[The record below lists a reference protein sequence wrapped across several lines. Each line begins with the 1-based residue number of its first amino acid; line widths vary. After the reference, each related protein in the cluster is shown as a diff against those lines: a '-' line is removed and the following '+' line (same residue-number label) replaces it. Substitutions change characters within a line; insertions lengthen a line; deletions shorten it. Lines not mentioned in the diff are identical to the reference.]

1 MSRLRRLTAMYNN
14 LFSEQ
19 SIQDLI
25 SALPGMPTALWETFY
40 VTVLSTA
47 LSLLIGLPLGILLV
61 TGEKNGVL
69 PLPAW
74 LMHVLNAVI
83 NLLRSIPFL
92 ILMIM
97 VLPLSRAIIGTAVG
111 TTATIVPL
119 VAAAFP
125 FVARLVESSLRELD
139 SNIIE
144 AAQSMGATPSQIIW
158 KVMIPESIPS
168 LIQNVTI
175 ALTTILGY
183 SAMSGIIGGGGL
195 GKIAIDYGYYRYKYL
210 VMFAAVVLL
219 IILVQIFQSLGT
231 HLATKSDKRLKK

>member
-47 LSLLIGLPLGILLV
+47 LSLLIGLPLGVLLV
-61 TGEKNGVL
+61 TGEKDGVL

-74 LMHVLNAVI
+74 LMHVLNVVI

>member
-1 MSRLRRLTAMYNN
+1 MYSNM
-14 LFSEQ
+14 FSEQ
-19 SIQDLI
+19 SVQDLLN
-25 SALPGMPTALWETFY
+25 ALPTIPTAVWETFY
-40 VTVLSTA
+40 VTVLSTLLA
-47 LSLLIGLPLGILLV
+47 LVIGLPLGVLLV
-61 TGEKNGVL
+61 TGEKDGIL

-74 LMHVLNAVI
+74 LMHVLNVII

-97 VLPLSRAIIGTAVG
+97 VLPLSRALIGTAVG

-144 AAQSMGATPSQIIW
+144 AAQSMGATPNQIIW
-158 KVMIPESIPS
+158 KVMIPECVPS

-210 VMFAAVVLL
+210 VMLVAVVLL
-219 IILVQIFQSLGT
+219 IILVQLFQSLGT
-231 HLATKSDKRLKK
+231 YLAKKSDKRLK